1 MRTQISILIAGFG
14 LLLAVTPVVAHHS
27 FSAEFDVDQPV
38 TLRGTLTKMEWT
50 SPHCWFY
57 IDVKDKNGETV
68 NWAVEAGTPN
78 ALLRLGFTKNA
89 LPPGSQIVVEG
100 YRAKDASNRAN
111 GFNITTPDGRKLFLS
126 SPAKSGAEFEK
137 K

>member
-1 MRTQISILIAGFG
+1 MRTQISILIACFG
-14 LLLAVTPVVAHHS
+14 LLLAVRPVVAHHS

-50 SPHCWFY
+50 NPHCWFY
-57 IDVKDKNGETV
+57 LDVKDKSGETV
-68 NWAVEAGTPN
+68 NWGVEAGTPN

-100 YRAKDASNRAN
+100 YRAKDGSNRAN
-111 GFNITTPDGRKLFLS
+111 GFNMTTSDGRKLFLGS
-126 SPAKSGAEFEK
+126 TVNEK